1 MAKEKVTDYK
11 IEQHNNAW
19 SYLYV
24 TERGR
29 GNIIASSVDELRQK
43 VLTRDLPWNDKSV
56 LTDVS
61 KNNSNFNVRIEALRK
76 INDESFL
83 ADIAKNDSDDTVRI
97 EAVRKINDESF
108 LEKKKKNDSFVG
120 VRFEAI
126 KKISD
131 DSVLAYATNHDASLD
146 VRLCAAKKINDE
158 NLINKIEKEIKKK
171 RIEARKKTWHSIKGI
186 ENM

>member
-83 ADIAKNDSDDTVRI
+83 ADIAKNDS
-97 EAVRKINDESF
+97 
-108 LEKKKKNDSFVG
+108 FVG

>member
-1 MAKEKVTDYK
+1 M
-11 IEQHNNAW
+11 
-19 SYLYV
+19 
-24 TERGR
+24 
-29 GNIIASSVDELRQK
+29 
-43 VLTRDLPWNDKSV
+43 
-56 LTDVS
+56 
-61 KNNSNFNVRIEALRK
+61 
-76 INDESFL
+76 
-83 ADIAKNDSDDTVRI
+83 
-97 EAVRKINDESF
+97 
-108 LEKKKKNDSFVG
+108 G